1 MKKMEEFERSVTACA
16 VFVSVDVLAS
26 KQNGRDSLVIYVIG
40 HLQSC
45 DVRMPCSAHSS
56 VIIYKISSEVLES
69 RGLGRRL
76 SANCLYGKL
85 LTSIVNLAPVCIDSS
100 VYMVT
105 LRQLK

>member
-45 DVRMPCSAHSS
+45 DGPNALLCAF
-56 VIIYKISSEVLES
+56 IS
-69 RGLGRRL
+69 
-76 SANCLYGKL
+76 NY
-85 LTSIVNLAPVCIDSS
+85 I
-100 VYMVT
+100 
-105 LRQLK
+105 